1 MTLQVRFHKAQ
12 SITPLSEEAC
22 FDLGGGLRVEWKRGV
37 FAVAPDGLSAQMVEE
52 PETGLTLCR
61 IAGQNL
67 GTWLRLH
74 LDLPTAAGRLLG
86 LRFLIRASAGS
97 AASRIKPF
105 LVASR
110 TDNGS
115 RKELP
120 GLQPRQIALAAGQW
134 YEVSGLFACSDLS
147 DPRKIDAVLDLPKN
161 AVVDLAGIDICLIDL
176 ETSAEAAAARDQN
189 GATVIAGFLAAPV
202 ADIARALQDE
212 PVFAAYATQVGD
224 QIQGGILTAAS
235 TILRDEP
242 GNPGGIPVALDQEVA
257 VAPGFVVTR
266 GFGLPAGVGPAGLRI
281 AGGSGSEIR
290 FAPVQDLIAALEY
303 NRALQIQQ
311 SVIRDFRLHLSGQVR
326 NLKWPGMPVRLR
338 INLAGTE
345 IGTIL
350 ASAALEGD
358 DVGAFEFHVD
368 QAVPERLQGGA
379 LEIEVLDGRQGPPY
393 RIPVTLVASGAS
405 AAELDAPRDA
415 LPPDAEVVG
424 YVEGLSREMI
434 QGWAVAPAF
443 PDHPVELALYLNDRP
458 VAYTKTRAYR
468 KDVQKIH
475 GGTGFNGFSFELPAN
490 LAVGDDVTLEVR
502 PIGAQGELNKAVSV
516 LQVGGGLCE
525 ASPLPTVLRPAPT
538 GTGTPTIPADARL
551 SLIILNRNG
560 RDLLA
565 EMFASVQPEDRN
577 DGIEWIVVDHDSA
590 DDSEAVC
597 EDFRASG
604 ARLTFLRRRGNYS
617 FSESNNFGARH
628 ATGQVLIFANN
639 DLLFPQAFGA
649 TIRRYMADPG
659 IGALGVRLLD
669 HIDSPAGAGLS
680 IDQHRGVFF
689 ETALNRSD
697 WIRPYEARRGLETPD
712 EPASRAAAVTGAF
725 MAMRRQDFEA
735 AGAFDEGYS
744 YGLEDVDLCLK
755 VRAHLGLEVVCAND
769 LAVIHHRGFS
779 RQKDPHSGLRRRHNN
794 ELFNRRWGQWL
805 RQTIKR
811 DVLTDHALWTGRRPV
826 VAFIVSEAGDMTSA
840 GEYYTSLEL
849 GRALQKRL
857 ACHVRYLPKEDWYDL
872 SGVDLVVAMVNR
884 FDITKVRQASPW
896 LVAVNWMRQWFD
908 RWAEGETT
916 LAYDHLFAS
925 SGTAAR
931 YLEDH
936 LKRAVGTLPIAA
948 GVEAMRAGHFRQDLA
963 SDYCFTGSRFGPPRE
978 IEFQLAP
985 ETIRGQGRVFGYNW
999 EGTQLEPLS
1008 QGPLAYSEIPDAYAS
1023 TRIVLDDANIA
1034 TKAWG
1039 SCNSR
1044 VFDSMAAGA
1053 LLITNGATGVQELFG
1068 DLVPTFDSRESLTEV
1083 VNYWLAHRDERRARV
1098 LQLQNLVLREH
1109 SYDRRAQH
1117 LLETLAQQGRP
1128 LRIAIKSAAKEAERA
1143 QWGDYH
1149 FAESL
1154 AAALRRLGHVVRV
1167 DCRERWHCGL
1177 AASDDAVI
1185 VLRGLIAYKPRL
1197 HQLNI
1202 LWLIS
1207 HPDDVTQSEL
1217 RGYDHV
1223 YVASEK
1229 HTAILARDLGIEASF
1244 LPQCTDTGRFAFA
1257 SGAQI
1262 THPERNLYVANS
1274 RGIFRD
1280 PVRWSV
1286 QNELPIDIY
1295 GVGWEPFITDA
1306 RYRGQLVPN
1315 EVLGELYAA
1324 SRLVI
1329 CDHWEDMRKLG
1340 YVSNRVFDVL
1350 ACGGRLITDRVEGIE
1365 DLVPAGFVAFFDDEA
1380 SFAALLRE
1388 DNPPD
1393 EDQRRR
1399 AADWVRAHHSFDA
1412 RAREI
1417 AGRIAELFA
1426 TGFRQQQDRAGI
1438 VK

>member
-1 MTLQVRFHKAQ
+1 MQIRFQNAQ
-12 SITPLSEEAC
+12 FFTPITEEAC
-22 FDLGGGLRVEWKRGV
+22 IEIGKGVRVEWKRGV
-37 FAVAPDGLSAQMVEE
+37 FSSVPGGLSIQLQDAPGTDQR
-52 PETGLTLCR
+52 LCR
-61 IAGQNL
+61 IAGRNL

-74 LDLPTAAGRLLG
+74 LDLPPSDGRLLG
-86 LRFLIRASAGS
+86 LRFLIRASEEMATC
-97 AASRIKPF
+97 RIKPF
-105 LVASR
+105 LVVSR

-115 RKELP
+115 RSELP
-120 GLQPRQIALAAGQW
+120 GLLPRHIEIAGGQW
-134 YEVSGLFACSDLS
+134 YEVVGLFACADLEA
-147 DPRKIDAVLDLPKN
+147 PRKIDAVLDLPKD
-161 AVVDLAGIDICLIDL
+161 ASVELAGIDARWMDL
-176 ETSAEAAAARDQN
+176 ETSAEASAERDRN
-189 GATVIAGFLAAPV
+189 GAIVVANFQATPVGDIDAAL
-202 ADIARALQDE
+202 RDE
-212 PVFAAYATQVGD
+212 PVFAGFAIRVGEEL
-224 QIQGGILTAAS
+224 QGGVVTAAAG
-235 TILRDEP
+235 ILRDVP
-242 GNPGGIPVALDQEVA
+242 GTAAGVPVALDQTVA
-257 VAPGFVVTR
+257 IAPGLAIKR
-266 GFGLPAGVGPAGLRI
+266 GFTLPVDPEDPHGALPVLRI
-281 AGGSGSEIR
+281 AGGGAQEIR
-290 FAPVQDLIAALEY
+290 LVPVQREGNVLNINGILHVHK
-303 NRALQIQQ
+303 
-311 SVIRDFRLHLSGQVR
+311 SVLRDFKLYLSGQVQ
-326 NLKWPGMPVRLR
+326 NPTWPGMPVRLQ
-338 INLAGTE
+338 ILLGGE
-345 IGTIL
+345 PLGTIL
-350 ASAALEGD
+350 AASPLEGAD
-358 DVGAFEFHVD
+358 AGFFAFQFSR
-368 QAVPERLQGGA
+368 AVPERLQAGLLEVKILESDLSFPFRFPVVLVAAGA
-379 LEIEVLDGRQGPPY
+379 LSSMSD
-393 RIPVTLVASGAS
+393 IPLGSLPVGTKVVGNVEGVASN
-405 AAELDAPRDA
+405 L
-415 LPPDAEVVG
+415 
-424 YVEGLSREMI
+424 VE
-434 QGWAVAPAF
+434 GWAVAPAF
-443 PDHPVELALYLNDRP
+443 PDHPIELVLYLNDQP
-458 VAYTKTRAYR
+458 FAYTKTRAYR
-468 KDVQKIH
+468 KDVQAIH
-475 GGTGFNGFSFELPAN
+475 GGAGFNGFAFELPAN
-490 LAVGDDVTLEVR
+490 MRVGQEVRLEVR
-502 PIGAQGELNKAVSV
+502 PVGATDELRKASRV
-516 LQVGGGLCE
+516 LEAAPGLCE
-525 ASPLPTVLRPAPT
+525 LSVLSTNLLYNPAAVAVSAPVR
-538 GTGTPTIPADARL
+538 I

-565 EMFASVQPEDRN
+565 EMFASVQHEDRN
-577 DGIEWIVVDHDSA
+577 DGVEWIVVDHDSS
-590 DDSEAVC
+590 DDSESVC
-597 EDFRASG
+597 KDFLAAG
-604 ARLTFLRRRGNYS
+604 LRLTFLRRRGNYS

-628 ATGQVLIFANN
+628 AVGQILVFANN

-649 TIRRYMADPG
+649 TVRRYMADPS
-659 IGALGVRLLD
+659 IGALGVRLVD

-712 EPASRAAAVTGAF
+712 ESASRVAAVTGAF
-725 MAMRRQDFEA
+725 LAMRREDFEA
-735 AGAFDEGYS
+735 AGGFDEGYS

-755 VRAHLGLEVVCAND
+755 VRAQLGKEVVCAND

-779 RQKDPHSGLRRRHNN
+779 RLKDTHSGLRRRHNN

-811 DVLTDHALWTGRRPV
+811 DILTDHALWTGRRPV

-849 GRALQKRL
+849 GRALQKQL
-857 ACHVRYLPKEDWYDL
+857 ACHVRYLPKDAWYDL
-872 SGVDLVVAMVNR
+872 SGVDLVVTMVNR
-884 FDITKVRQASPW
+884 FDIVKVRQASPW
-896 LVAVNWMRQWFD
+896 LVTVNWMRQWFD

-916 LAYDHLFAS
+916 PAYDHLFAS

-931 YLEDH
+931 YIEDR
-936 LKRAVGTLPIAA
+936 LKRAVATLPIAA
-948 GVEAMRAGHFRQDLA
+948 GLEAMRAGRFRPELA

-985 ETIRGQGRVFGYNW
+985 ETIQGQGRVFGYNW
-999 EGTQLEPLS
+999 EGTDFEPLS

-1044 VFDSMAAGA
+1044 VFDSMAAGT
-1053 LLITNGATGVQELFG
+1053 LLVTNGATGVQELFG
-1068 DLVPTFDSRESLTEV
+1068 DLVPTFYSRDSLTKV
-1083 VNYWLAHRDERRARV
+1083 MNYWLTHEDERRARV
-1098 LQLQNLVLREH
+1098 RQLQDLVQREH
-1109 SYDRRAQH
+1109 SYDVRAQH
-1117 LLETLAQQGRP
+1117 LLETLTQQGRP
-1128 LRIAIKSAAKEAERA
+1128 LRIAIKSATKEEERE

-1167 DCRERWHCGL
+1167 DCRERWHCGV

-1185 VLRGLIAYKPRL
+1185 VLRGLVPYKPRL

-1229 HTAILARDLGIEASF
+1229 HTAILVGDFGVEASF
-1244 LPQCTDTGRFAFA
+1244 LPQCTDTGRFAFTP
-1257 SGAQI
+1257 GAQAA
-1262 THPERNLYVANS
+1262 HPERNLYVANS

-1280 PVRWSV
+1280 PVRWSM

-1315 EVLGELYAA
+1315 EVLGELYAS

-1365 DLVPAGFVAFFDDEA
+1365 SLVPAEFVAFFDDEA

-1388 DNPPD
+1388 DVSFD
-1393 EDQRRR
+1393 ENRRRR
-1399 AADWVRAHHSFDA
+1399 AADWVRGHHSFDA
-1412 RAREI
+1412 RARAI
-1417 AGRIAELFA
+1417 TGRIAELFA
-1426 TGFRQQQDRAGI
+1426 TMGRQ
-1438 VK
+1438 